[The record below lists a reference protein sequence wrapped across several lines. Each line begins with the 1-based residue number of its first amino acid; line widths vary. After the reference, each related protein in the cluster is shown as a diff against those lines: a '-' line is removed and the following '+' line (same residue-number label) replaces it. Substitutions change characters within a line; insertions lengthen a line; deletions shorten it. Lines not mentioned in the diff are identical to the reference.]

1 LHLPDNKIEKKQ
13 IYPCKKMIM
22 NLNYSLCFVLCL
34 FTGTSIFAQEAKVDK
49 RTKEALAQRYAE
61 DKYYAEFKRGIY
73 NREAWK
79 ASWVGAK
86 LSDLYKSWG
95 APTRTA
101 TDETGG
107 QVVVYENVTNTSGG
121 NYTPGYIETA
131 TNGFGQTVITGQRA
145 AEDTRWSSQYVTI
158 TTVYVDKKGLITKV
172 DFKSDYRRN

>member
-1 LHLPDNKIEKKQ
+1 
-13 IYPCKKMIM
+13 M
-22 NLNYSLCFVLCL
+22 NPIYSLFFVISL
-34 FTGTSIFAQEAKVDK
+34 FAGTSVFAQETKPDK
-49 RTKEALAQRYAE
+49 KTKEALAQRYAE

-79 ASWVGAK
+79 ASWVGEK
-86 LSDLYKSWG
+86 LSTLYKSWG

-121 NYTPGYIETA
+121 SYTPGYIETA
-131 TNGFGQTVITGQRA
+131 TNGFGQTVITGQRS

-158 TTVYVDKKGLITKV
+158 TTVYVDKNGVITKV
-172 DFKSDYRRN
+172 DFNSKYSRN